1 MWALHGSIHSK
12 VNIFIRQLSKP
23 VIMAGSH
30 DQREDSLERELAYE
44 DATVAAGKSSKDKR
58 DESKAEKEKKAEE
71 ERQAQMKE
79 AMFAAGKRSREKRNK
94 S

>member
-1 MWALHGSIHSK
+1 MKEFAKLCA
-12 VNIFIRQLSKP
+12 VP
-23 VIMAGSH
+23 ESH
-30 DQREDSLERELAYE
+30 EQREDSVERELAYE
-44 DATVAAGKSSKDKR
+44 DVAVTTGKSSKEKR
-58 DESKAEKEKKAEE
+58 DEAKAEKEKKEEE